1 MQEKSDQIWKY
12 KRYALV
18 IEYHN
23 RPGLVAPFM
32 IQTHVWL
39 FMTFIYKTLYKKTEP
54 QIRNELRKSHSFD

>member
-1 MQEKSDQIWKY
+1 MEVQEKSDQIWKY

-32 IQTHVWL
+32 ILNTCLVIHD
-39 FMTFIYKTLYKKTEP
+39 IYLQDTLQKNGTT
-54 QIRNELRKSHSFD
+54 N